1 MGLKRRRYCDSCPIR
16 DRALCSAL
24 SSPAAEALGAI
35 AHFKQFPAG
44 QVLQS
49 GPQDPSWFAVI
60 ITGVVKLVK
69 TLPDGRQ
76 QIVGLQFPSDFL
88 GRPFAASTAFR
99 AEATTSLLLCCFPK
113 SDFENVMQEHPCLEG
128 ALLKRTLDQLDMA
141 RDWMFTLGRKTAR
154 EKMASL
160 LFLIA
165 ERLRAGRTMNGGEGT
180 LEFDLPLSRID
191 MADCLGLTHET
202 VSRELRELKGQ
213 RRNRHARPPQLHG
226 AAACGAR
233 ATCTRQRVLAGF
245 ARKSASDNFC
255 HLLLMSPLD
264 VDQVGEA
271 EHR

>member
-1 MGLKRRRYCDSCPIR
+1 MRSSGSSLGSKRQRYCDSCPIR
-16 DRALCSAL
+16 ERALCSAL
-24 SSPAAEALGAI
+24 SSPAAEALGDI

-44 QVLQS
+44 QVLRS

-76 QIVGLQFPSDFL
+76 QIVGLQFPADFV
-88 GRPFAASTAFR
+88 GRPFAASSAFR

-128 ALLKRTLDQLDMA
+128 ALLRRTLDQLDQA
-141 RDWMFTLGRKTAR
+141 REWMFTLGRKTAQ

-165 ERLRAGRTMNGGEGT
+165 ERLRPGRNVNSGEGMI
-180 LEFDLPLSRID
+180 EFDLPLSRID

-202 VSRELRELKGQ
+202 VSRELRGLKDKGIIATRG
-213 RRNRHARPPQLHG
+213 RRSFIVPQVAALKRLAHG
-226 AAACGAR
+226 KEC
-233 ATCTRQRVLAGF
+233 
-245 ARKSASDNFC
+245 
-255 HLLLMSPLD
+255 
-264 VDQVGEA
+264 
-271 EHR
+271 

>member
-1 MGLKRRRYCDSCPIR
+1 MRSFGSGAGLKRQRYCDSCPIR

-44 QVLQS
+44 QVLQT
-49 GPQDPSWFAVI
+49 GPHDPSWFAVI

-76 QIVGLQFPSDFL
+76 QIVGLQFPADFV
-88 GRPFAASTAFR
+88 GRPFAAASAFR

-113 SDFENVMQEHPCLEG
+113 SDFESVMQEHPCLEG

-141 RDWMFTLGRKTAR
+141 RDWMFTLGRKTAQ

-165 ERLRAGRTMNGGEGT
+165 ERLRPGRSATSDT
-180 LEFDLPLSRID
+180 IEFDLPLSRID

-202 VSRELRELKGQ
+202 VSRELRGLRDKGVIATRG
-213 RRNRHARPPQLHG
+213 RRSFMVPQL
-226 AAACGAR
+226 AALER
-233 ATCTRQRVLAGF
+233 LAHSKE
-245 ARKSASDNFC
+245 R
-255 HLLLMSPLD
+255 
-264 VDQVGEA
+264 
-271 EHR
+271 